1 MKAVKIGSS
10 TSTVPSTN
18 GNSVVNCTITAN
30 GPSSRRPVARRATMP
45 AASALTSEAS
55 AQGRRM
61 AKALCPKHAM
71 LPATSHVPSGGF
83 S

>member
-1 MKAVKIGSS
+1 
-10 TSTVPSTN
+10 
-18 GNSVVNCTITAN
+18 
-30 GPSSRRPVARRATMP
+30 MP
-45 AASALTSEAS
+45 AAKALVSAAN